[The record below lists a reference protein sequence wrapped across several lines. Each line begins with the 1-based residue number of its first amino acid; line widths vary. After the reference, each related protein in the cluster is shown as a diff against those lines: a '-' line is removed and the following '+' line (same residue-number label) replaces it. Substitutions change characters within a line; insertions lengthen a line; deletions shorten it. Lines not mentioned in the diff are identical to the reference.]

1 MATSDPRLQKT
12 RNYSQFISAKANR
25 HLDSDSFRP
34 QHERLK
40 ESMRKFGF
48 LPSFPLTVRLVNGKL
63 QVEDG
68 QHRLY
73 FAKLLGLDVYY
84 VVIDNEIDV
93 AEINQAQASWKIK
106 DYTNRWAQSGFK
118 DYIKAHE
125 FADKYK
131 LPVSEAFGLLTLNST
146 FGNISKRV
154 KDGTWKITNLTK
166 ATEIAEIYKSVYE
179 CSGVARH
186 NNLYRAIYACSFVT
200 GFDAKRLTES
210 IQRRANSWVNGGH
223 WRDYLTQIEEFY
235 NFGKKTKVPLKFD
248 AQEAMRLRNAAK

>member
-1 MATSDPRLQKT
+1 MSFNPRLQKT
-12 RNYSQFISAKANR
+12 RDYAQFISSKANR
-25 HLDSDSFRP
+25 TLEAESFRP

-48 LPSFPLTVRLVNGKL
+48 LPSFPLTVRRVNGKL

-68 QHRLY
+68 QHRLH
-73 FAKLLGLDVYY
+73 FARLLGLDVYY

-93 AEINQAQASWKIK
+93 AEINQAQASWKVK
-106 DYTNRWAQSGFK
+106 DYVNRWAQSGIK
-118 DYIKAHE
+118 DYAKASE
-125 FADKYK
+125 FASTYMI
-131 LPVSEAFGLLTLNST
+131 PIGEALSLLTLNST
-146 FGNISKRV
+146 FGNIAKKV
-154 KDGTWKITNLTK
+154 KDGTWKITNLLK
-166 ATEIAEIYKSVYE
+166 ATEIAEIYKSIYG

-186 NNLYRAIYACSFVT
+186 NNLFRAIYACSFVD
-200 GFDAKRLTES
+200 GFDPKRLTES
-210 IQRRANSWVNGGH
+210 IERRANSWVNGGH